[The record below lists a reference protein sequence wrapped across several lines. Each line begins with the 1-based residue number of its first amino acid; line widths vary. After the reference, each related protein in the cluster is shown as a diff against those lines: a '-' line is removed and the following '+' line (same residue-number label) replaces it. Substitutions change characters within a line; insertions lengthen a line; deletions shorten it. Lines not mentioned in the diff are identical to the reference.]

1 MARPLKPH
9 SSSHEALSN
18 ASSSSEEE
26 EQVNEQISEE
36 EDEEELEAVVRPAS
50 SDYDEDD
57 DKVAGDNPPNSDE
70 YSAAADDLDGDS
82 VDPEISK
89 QEKTR
94 LKEIMQKVKK
104 QKIQEILDAQNAA
117 IDTDMLRRPSFAHFA
132 KGDQSSSQKKS
143 RGRGRHSSNFT
154 EEEDEEYRKGEED
167 GLANTRLVTQPS
179 FNYHSVFGSTSVFA
193 VLD

>member
-26 EQVNEQISEE
+26 EQLNEQINEE

-50 SDYDEDD
+50 SDDDD

-70 YSAAADDLDGDS
+70 YSAAADDQDGDS

-117 IDTDMLRRPSFAHFA
+117 IDTDMLRTIE
-132 KGDQSSSQKKS
+132 
-143 RGRGRHSSNFT
+143 GRG
-154 EEEDEEYRKGEED
+154 
-167 GLANTRLVTQPS
+167 V
-179 FNYHSVFGSTSVFA
+179 
-193 VLD
+193 

>member
-117 IDTDMLRRPSFAHFA
+117 IDTDMLR
-132 KGDQSSSQKKS
+132 
-143 RGRGRHSSNFT
+143 GRHSSNFT

-179 FNYHSVFGSTSVFA
+179 STDIIS
-193 VLD
+193 DSD